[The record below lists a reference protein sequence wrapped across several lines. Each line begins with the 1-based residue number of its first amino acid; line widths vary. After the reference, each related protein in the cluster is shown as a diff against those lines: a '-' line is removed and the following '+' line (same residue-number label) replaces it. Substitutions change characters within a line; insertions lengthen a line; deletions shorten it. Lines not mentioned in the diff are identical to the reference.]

1 MRPRTCRRPK
11 MVVGINDPLIRVD
24 DVFDHQIKPCL
35 RSRFHYIPYERSLL
49 CQPRKYGSAQ
59 VITFY
64 EDALA
69 GADKSCA
76 NDGLLVLF
84 GHRCLAFGHPWIIQH
99 DALFA
104 HVRNASSSSM
114 NTSGTTSTHKPSPV
128 QRSWSIQTLNS
139 VPVPVPV
146 ATSTASRSGLVSCN
160 GIVKQCRCLS
170 GQSTHQGS
178 EISRNLR
185 LAARQRCL
193 PTALQASF
201 KINA

>member
-1 MRPRTCRRPK
+1 

-104 HVRNASSSSM
+104 HVRNAIFEQHEYLGHDI
-114 NTSGTTSTHKPSPV
+114 NTQAIAGAKILVDPNSELGPGPGPGPGRNVDSVAVWSGLL
-128 QRSWSIQTLNS
+128 QRHRKTVSLLVGPID
-139 VPVPVPV
+139 
-146 ATSTASRSGLVSCN
+146 ASRL
-160 GIVKQCRCLS
+160 
-170 GQSTHQGS
+170 
-178 EISRNLR
+178 
-185 LAARQRCL
+185 
-193 PTALQASF
+193 
-201 KINA
+201 